1 MINQVKIRMAV
12 KEIVGA
18 SEVEYSNLKEIETYQ
33 FNYLSDTIKIVRHK
47 GTGIM
52 GIFINNIPKYQLT
65 SIDALVEWIKEL
77 GWIEMKLTLDNII
90 ELLRTDGIGSKQI
103 VLASLENA
111 NLRQLYTLKRSIS
124 EKINELELK
133 EAK

>member
-77 GWIEMKLTLDNII
+77 GWIEMELTLDNII

-103 VLASLENA
+103 VLASLKNA

-133 EAK
+133 EEK

>member
-1 MINQVKIRMAV
+1 M
-12 KEIVGA
+12 E
-18 SEVEYSNLKEIETYQ
+18 
-33 FNYLSDTIKIVRHK
+33 
-47 GTGIM
+47 
-52 GIFINNIPKYQLT
+52 
-65 SIDALVEWIKEL
+65 
-77 GWIEMKLTLDNII
+77 LTLDNII